1 MSSDYLPMLAL
12 RAAPKPPRE
21 LKPVSQPGWHPMA
34 KPLSE
39 SRVSL
44 LTSAALRE
52 AHQPAFP
59 PSGDTSYRS
68 ITSDLAVT
76 DLKIDH
82 RSHVG
87 TDARQDPEIVFPRT
101 ALKVLADKGLIGSVA
116 PFHLSFVGGIRQY
129 LELQE
134 ELAPALARELTK
146 NEVDLAVMVPY

>member
-1 MSSDYLPMLAL
+1 MAFNYLPMLAR
-12 RAAPKPPRE
+12 RAAPKAPRE

-59 PSGDTSYRS
+59 PIGDTSYRS

-76 DLKIDH
+76 DLKIVH

-87 TDARQDPEIVFPRT
+87 TDARLDPEIVFPRT
-101 ALKVLADKGLIGSVA
+101 ALTVLAERGIVGSVA
-116 PFHLSFVGGIRQY
+116 PFHFSFVGGIRLY
-129 LELQE
+129 RELQE
-134 ELAPALARELTK
+134 DLAPHWQESSSKTGWIWL
-146 NEVDLAVMVPY
+146 

>member
-1 MSSDYLPMLAL
+1 MAFDYLPMLAR

-21 LKPVSQPGWHPMA
+21 LKPVSQPAWRPMA
-34 KPLSE
+34 KPLPE
-39 SRVSL
+39 SRFSL

-59 PSGDTSYRS
+59 PSGDTSYRI
-68 ITSDLAVT
+68 ITSDPSVT

-101 ALKVLADKGLIGSVA
+101 ALKVLATGVW
-116 PFHLSFVGGIRQY
+116 
-129 LELQE
+129 
-134 ELAPALARELTK
+134 LAAWRLFISPS
-146 NEVDLAVMVPY
+146 